1 MTLIVIYY
9 CFLKYIEDKAVG
21 GTMLNLNVRIV
32 SEIKIPLLP
41 INMQEKFINFL
52 HQIDN
57 SKLTVKQSLEKL
69 ETLKKSL
76 MQEYFG

>member
-1 MTLIVIYY
+1 
-9 CFLKYIEDKAVG
+9 
-21 GTMLNLNVRIV
+21 MLNLNVRIV

>member
-1 MTLIVIYY
+1 
-9 CFLKYIEDKAVG
+9 
-21 GTMLNLNVRIV
+21 MLNLNVRIV

-57 SKLTVKQSLEKL
+57 SKLTVKKSLEKL